1 MNRHWQKGRG
11 NDKRRG
17 GQRGGR
23 RGQKRIPGTGGGG
36 EQRARQ
42 GGHGEQL
49 AEGTIQH
56 HGNFAFLISEKEGQ
70 GDVFLRGRTLDLA
83 MDGDRVQ
90 ARTFKERDG
99 RLAGEIVKVLKRAR
113 NSIVGVLQV
122 QGTVWVLKQEKGFAP
137 PTRVDGFAAGIKPAS
152 GQLAALEIKRWPE
165 EGRAA
170 SGVVTELIGDPGD
183 LRARTTAIVRSLNI
197 REAFPPEVLMEAAS
211 FGERLEPK
219 HWKDR
224 EQLFGVPV
232 VTIDG
237 ADAKDFDDAVSLEDI
252 GGGKMR
258 LGVHIADVAN
268 YVRTGTA
275 LDAEAYA
282 RATSVYLPG
291 RVIPMLPHALSD
303 NLCSLVPDQERLTL
317 SVFMDVDQSGSVVKR
332 RMAETVIKSCRRL
345 TYEEA
350 QEILEGKK
358 IPAISQ
364 AACAAVRKMGALAAR
379 LYARRIKRGALDFD
393 LPEYK
398 VETDER
404 GLPVKVE
411 RRPRL
416 QSHRLVEEFML
427 LANESIA
434 MELNQAKSPF
444 LHRRHD
450 DPDPAKLLALSQ
462 TLGDLG
468 LSAGHIR
475 GSNARRGLQDILAKT
490 GTHPLSATINS
501 LIVRSMRQAVYSP
514 ESKGH
519 FGIAARYYAH
529 FTSPIRRYPDLMAHR
544 AVKALLHG
552 MKPKPGHIVRAFN
565 AIFPGKKEAAQVPL
579 IKAGEHCSERER
591 AATEAERKVSDL
603 MKAELL
609 RTMVGQVMDGVV
621 TAAAGSGAF
630 VSLAESGADGLLR
643 GATWLKPGDR
653 VRVKIESINPIDG
666 KIDLSAADQP
676 GLPPHWAVKKR
687 QGRRR

>member
-1 MNRHWQKGRG
+1 M
-11 NDKRRG
+11 
-17 GQRGGR
+17 
-23 RGQKRIPGTGGGG
+23 
-36 EQRARQ
+36 
-42 GGHGEQL
+42 
-49 AEGTIQH
+49 
-56 HGNFAFLISEKEGQ
+56 
-70 GDVFLRGRTLDLA
+70 FLRGRTLDLA
-83 MDGDRVQ
+83 MDGDRVE
-90 ARTFKERDG
+90 ARTFKESDG
-99 RLAGEIVKVLKRAR
+99 RLAGEIIRVIKRAR

-122 QGTVWVLKQEKGFAP
+122 QGSSWVLKQEKGFAP
-137 PTRVDGFAAGIKPAS
+137 PTLVDGFAAGVRPEN

-165 EGRAA
+165 QGRGA
-170 SGVVTELIGDPGD
+170 SGIVTELIGDPGD
-183 LRARTTAIVRSLNI
+183 LRARSTAIVRSLNI
-197 REAFPPEVLMEAAS
+197 RETFPPEVSAQAAA
-211 FGERLEPK
+211 FGERLDPR
-219 HWKDR
+219 HWKGR
-224 EQLFGVPV
+224 EELFKLPV

-252 GGGKMR
+252 GGGNVR

-268 YVRTGTA
+268 YVKPGTA
-275 LDAEAYA
+275 LDDEAFA

-317 SVFMDVDQSGSVVKR
+317 SVFMDIDSSGAVVKR

-345 TYEEA
+345 TYDEA

-358 IPAISQ
+358 LSGISQ
-364 AACAAVRKMGALAAR
+364 AAYTAVKKMGVLAAK

-398 VETDER
+398 VEVDER
-404 GLPVKVE
+404 GLPVRVE

-434 MELNQAKSPF
+434 MELNQARSPF

-450 DPDPAKLLALSQ
+450 DPDPAKLIALAE

-490 GTHPLSATINS
+490 VSHPLSATINS
-501 LIVRSMRQAVYSP
+501 LIVRSMRQAIYSP

-544 AVKALLHG
+544 AIKALLHG
-552 MKPKPGHIVRAFN
+552 MKPKPGHVMRAFN
-565 AIFPGKKEAAQVPL
+565 AMFPGKKEAAQVPL

-591 AATEAERKVSDL
+591 AATEAERKISDL

-630 VSLAESGADGLLR
+630 VSLAQSGADGLLR

-653 VRVKIESINPIDG
+653 VRVKIESISSVDG
-666 KIDLSAADQP
+666 KIDLSAADSP
-676 GLPPHWAVKKR
+676 GLPPHWSVKKR
-687 QGRRR
+687 GNRRR